1 MILRPLA
8 LGALCKCKIIF
19 LRISYVWVC
28 VSRDKYCTFWSLR
41 QPSVQ
46 SMGQAEQTAPKIT
59 LCLCSLLSSLWA
71 RRQQKTKKSWKFDRR
86 CKFKVFWYGCLYLH
100 KHTEAPSKSFILH
113 PLHFPKKVFSA
124 DSKLLMYWW
133 KANYEPSCNCPPHRA
148 IFFILLYLVALS
160 LQLFELFLWIME
172 EYREKV
178 KTDRLNSNK

>member
-1 MILRPLA
+1 M
-8 LGALCKCKIIF
+8 
-19 LRISYVWVC
+19 
-28 VSRDKYCTFWSLR
+28 
-41 QPSVQ
+41 
-46 SMGQAEQTAPKIT
+46 
-59 LCLCSLLSSLWA
+59 SLLTVEFTLSKKATENKEKVKIWQMLQLQGILVRVFSL
-71 RRQQKTKKSWKFDRR
+71 
-86 CKFKVFWYGCLYLH
+86 CLH

-172 EYREKV
+172 EYREKI